1 MFSASLS
8 RAAKDFMGQA
18 NDGNGD
24 EQVGPESKDALEEP
38 RAGVVGARY
47 SFRC

>member
-1 MFSASLS
+1 
-8 RAAKDFMGQA
+8 MGQA

-47 SFRC
+47 SFRCWFNLRHVQSRSV